1 MSVLFMCVV
10 TITDFLLPSGVC
22 RDTKVIRLVQFRCC
36 LRGSSDLF
44 DKMKTGKGQ
53 SGDHVSVKVNES
65 VKGLTIHHSFNCKK
79 TLESYAGRLDL

>member
-36 LRGSSDLF
+36 LHKINFFAKNRLKLMGSGGSSDLF

-53 SGDHVSVKVNES
+53 SDVSVKVNES
-65 VKGLTIHHSFNCKK
+65 IKW
-79 TLESYAGRLDL
+79 LESFFKL

>member
-36 LRGSSDLF
+36 LRGGGSSDLF

-53 SGDHVSVKVNES
+53 SDVSVKVNES
-65 VKGLTIHHSFNCKK
+65 IKW
-79 TLESYAGRLDL
+79 LESFFKL

>member
-36 LRGSSDLF
+36 LRGGGSLF

-65 VKGLTIHHSFNCKK
+65 IKW
-79 TLESYAGRLDL
+79 LESFFKL

>member
-36 LRGSSDLF
+36 LRGGGSLF

-53 SGDHVSVKVNES
+53 SDVSVKVNES
-65 VKGLTIHHSFNCKK
+65 IKSARIIL
-79 TLESYAGRLDL
+79 